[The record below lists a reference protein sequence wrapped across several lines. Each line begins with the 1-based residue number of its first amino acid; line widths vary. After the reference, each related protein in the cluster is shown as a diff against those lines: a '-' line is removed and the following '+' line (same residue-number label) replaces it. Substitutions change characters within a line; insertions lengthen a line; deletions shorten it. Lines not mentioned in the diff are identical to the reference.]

1 MLNLPCVAVLA
12 AVLFF
17 ALALGLRRLWRTRTS
32 VLATRLGASLP
43 PSWQPPEARAVRVPE
58 PGHPGPGSDW
68 SRYARPACLRRA
80 PRAGAVS
87 SLRSHKEDSPC

>member
-1 MLNLPCVAVLA
+1 MLSLPCVAVLTA
-12 AVLFF
+12 ALILP
-17 ALALGLRRLWRTRTS
+17 LALGLRRRWRTRANG
-32 VLATRLGASLP
+32 LATRLGASLP
-43 PSWQPPEARAVRVPE
+43 PTWRP
-58 PGHPGPGSDW
+58 PGPGRVTVLDPTRSAPPADW